1 MIKIHSLSKALGG
14 MALASGMLAAPAAQA
29 QAQDY
34 PNQPIRMI
42 VPYSPG
48 GATDIIGRLVGK
60 ALSDK
65 LGQPVVVENRTG
77 GNTGIGASAV
87 ARAEPNGYTIL
98 FTNDATFVLNPA
110 VFKSMPYKLEDL
122 APVGTVCY
130 LNLGMAVNAEAPVS
144 NMKELQA
151 YTHDNPKKFAYG
163 SFGVGSHPHFM
174 GEIYKNITDSDVTH
188 VPYKGS
194 SPAVV
199 DVVGNQILF
208 TFPALAT
215 IQGHVKE
222 NRIKLLAISGEK
234 RSPLMPDVPTFT
246 EAGYP
251 DLNIGGWY
259 GFLAP
264 AGTPEPII
272 EKLNNALSEILDDP
286 EVSKNLIAQGT
297 IPMKMTPTEM
307 RDKMVEEIA
316 RMKAIA
322 EAADISIE

>member
-1 MIKIHSLSKALGG
+1 MMKLRTLTKALGG
-14 MALASGMLAAPAAQA
+14 LAMAAGMLATYPAVAQSGNFP
-29 QAQDY
+29 DR
-34 PNQPIRMI
+34 PIRMI
-42 VPYSPG
+42 VPYAPG
-48 GATDIIGRLVGK
+48 GATDIIGRLMGK
-60 ALSDK
+60 ALSEK
-65 LGQPVVVENRTG
+65 LGQPVVVENRSG

-87 ARAEPNGYTIL
+87 ARAEPDGYTVL

-110 VFKSMPYKLEDL
+110 VFKSMPYKLEEL
-122 APVGTVCY
+122 TPVGTVCY
-130 LNLGMAVNAEAPVS
+130 LNLGMAVNADAPVS
-144 NMKELQA
+144 NMKELEA
-151 YTHDNPKKFAYG
+151 YTHNHPKKFAYG

-174 GEIYKNITDSDVTH
+174 GEIYKNLTKSDVTH

-222 NRIKLLAISGEK
+222 NRIKLLAISGEE
-234 RSPLMPDVPTFT
+234 RSPLVPDVPTFT

-259 GFLAP
+259 AFMAP
-264 AGTPEPII
+264 ADTPEQII
-272 EKLNNALSEILDDP
+272 QKLNTALGEVLDDP
-286 EVSKNLIAQGT
+286 EVSRALIAQGT
-297 IPMKMTPTEM
+297 IPMKMTPDEM
-307 RDKMVEEIA
+307 RARMKEETD

-322 EAADISIE
+322 IAADISIE

>member
-1 MIKIHSLSKALGG
+1 MKTINLLSRTLGS
-14 MALASGMLAAPAAQA
+14 MALVTGLLASSNAFAQN
-29 QAQDY
+29 Y
-34 PNQPIRMI
+34 PTQPIRMI
-42 VPYSPG
+42 VPYAPG

-65 LGQPVVVENRTG
+65 LGQPVVVENRSG

-87 ARAEPNGYTIL
+87 ARAEPDGYTIL

-130 LNLGMAVNAEAPVS
+130 LNLGMAVNADAPVN
-144 NMKELQA
+144 NMKELEA
-151 YTHDNPKKFAYG
+151 YTQQNPRKFAYG

-174 GEIYKNITDSDVTH
+174 GEIYKNITRSDVTH

-199 DVVGNQILF
+199 DVIGNQILF

-215 IQGHVKE
+215 VQGHVKE
-222 NRIKLLAISGEK
+222 NRIKLLAISGEE

-259 GFLAP
+259 GFFAP
-264 AGTPEPII
+264 AGTPQPII
-272 EKLNNALSEILDDP
+272 DTLNKALSDLLEDP
-286 EVSKNLIAQGT
+286 EVSKALIAQGT
-297 IPMKMTPTEM
+297 IPMKMSPAEM
-307 RDKMVEEIA
+307 KERMLDEIEKRKQVA
-316 RMKAIA
+316 Q
-322 EAADISIE
+322 AADISLE

>member
-1 MIKIHSLSKALGG
+1 MFKTLTLRVALGG
-14 MALASGMLAAPAAQA
+14 FVLASSMLVGTSAHAQE
-29 QAQDY
+29 Y
-34 PNQPIRMI
+34 PSQPIKMV
-42 VPYSPG
+42 VPYAPG
-48 GATDIIGRLVGK
+48 GATDIIGRLIGK
-60 ALSDK
+60 ALSQK
-65 LGQPVVVENRTG
+65 LGQPVVVENRSV

-87 ARAEPNGYTIL
+87 ARAAPDGYTVL

-122 APVGTVCY
+122 TPVGTVCY
-130 LNLGMAVNAEAPVS
+130 LNLGMAVNASAPVN
-144 NMKELQA
+144 NMKELEA
-151 YTHDNPKKFAYG
+151 YTQQNPKKFGYG

-174 GEIYKNITDSDVTH
+174 GEIYKNVTRSDVTH

-222 NRIKLLAISGEK
+222 NRIKLLAISGEE

-251 DLNIGGWY
+251 DLNIGSWY
-259 GFLAP
+259 AFFAP
-264 AGTPEPII
+264 AGTPDPII
-272 EKLNNALSEILDDP
+272 QKLNTALGEILEDP
-286 EVSKNLIAQGT
+286 EVSKSLVAQGT
-297 IPMKMTPTEM
+297 IPMKMTPAEM
-307 RDKMVEEIA
+307 RQRMSEEIE
-316 RMKAIA
+316 RMKKVAQS
-322 EAADISIE
+322 ADISLE